1 MGPGQPSW
9 AGVPLWE
16 KHEEPGLVPCGFR
29 TNPRACPTNL
39 SAHCLPGRLWSLA
52 LWLGSERT
60 EGKGPRGGLR
70 GARAC
75 GGRNTLGGLRWLL
88 AIEHSEERHQA
99 FWLGRQRR
107 RERETDPHLVGAKG
121 HCSFHRIRL
130 EFESR
135 AGEPPSRAGPLPAA
149 GAPQWTAGRVRART
163 ELTFQ
168 REETH
173 ETMVPTEGPSGR
185 AVCCEETQQGRS
197 EGQGVW
203 NGAASEDPGGAL
215 RASWEDV

>member
-1 MGPGQPSW
+1 MVWGQWRGRKLGREQEGLGLMDKKQEGDGREARGGQGREKSKPTGSGVGGQVRQVGPGQPSR

-16 KHEEPGLVPCGFR
+16 KHEGPGLVPCGFR
-29 TNPRACPTNL
+29 TNPRACPANL
-39 SAHCLPGRLWSLA
+39 SAHCLRGRLWSLA

-60 EGKGPRGGLR
+60 EGKGPRGRLR
-70 GARAC
+70 GARAG

-88 AIEHSEERHQA
+88 AIEHSEETHQA
-99 FWLGRQRR
+99 FWLGRQQR

-149 GAPQWTAGRVRART
+149 GAPQWTAGMVRART

-168 REETH
+168 
-173 ETMVPTEGPSGR
+173 
-185 AVCCEETQQGRS
+185 
-197 EGQGVW
+197 
-203 NGAASEDPGGAL
+203 
-215 RASWEDV
+215 